1 MQKLNLK
8 GLTKRYGAI
17 AVVDHIDLSLQQ
29 GEFVS
34 LLGPSGCGKTTTL
47 RMIAGFIDPSEGTIE
62 MNDTLMSSPAASVPP
77 ERRNMSM
84 IFQSYAIWPNM
95 TVFENVAF
103 GLRARKLPNAE
114 VRRRTDEM
122 LAIVRLEQLSG
133 RYPNELSGGQQQRV
147 ALARAIVVKPE
158 VLLLDEPLSNLDA
171 NLREEMRGEI
181 RRLHDEFNMTT
192 VYVTH
197 DQSEAMAISDR
208 IAVMNKGKV
217 DQLDIPVNIY
227 RRPKTRFVAGFIGRT
242 NFIEGRP
249 NGEVVRFAGFDVP
262 KSTLGSEGLPS
273 GTSTFSVRPQ
283 SMEVLASK
291 PQDAGTPVLAGRIAS
306 RTFLGETWDYTF
318 ASESGLRLRVV
329 SSPANALE
337 KDQAVWL
344 RIDPSQIVRVEESP
358 TGA

>member
-1 MQKLNLK
+1 MHKLNLK
-8 GLTKRYGAI
+8 GLTKRYGTVD
-17 AVVDHIDLSLQQ
+17 VVDHIDLALKE

-47 RMIAGFIDPSEGTIE
+47 RMIAGFIDPTEGTIE
-62 MNDTLMSSPAASVPP
+62 MNDRLMSSPAAAVPP

-103 GLRARKLPNAE
+103 GLRARRLPGDE
-114 VRRRTDEM
+114 IRRRTTEM
-122 LAIVRLEQLSG
+122 LSIVKLDALSG

-181 RRLHDEFNMTT
+181 RRLHDEFRMTT

-217 DQLDIPVNIY
+217 DQLDTPVNVY
-227 RRPKTRFVAGFIGRT
+227 RKPKTRFVAGFIGRT
-242 NFIEGRP
+242 NFIEGKP
-249 NGEVVRFAGFDVP
+249 NGDVVDFAGFNVA
-262 KSTLGSEGLPS
+262 TARLGSSGIPP

-283 SMEVLASK
+283 SMEVLASQ
-291 PQDAGTPVLAGRIAS
+291 PAEARELVIAGKIAH

-329 SSPANALE
+329 SAPANALE
-337 KDQAVWL
+337 MDQPVWL
-344 RIDPSQIVRVEESP
+344 RIDPAQIVRVEDTP
-358 TGA
+358 ANA

>member
-8 GLTKRYGAI
+8 GLTKRYGAV
-17 AVVDHIDLSLQQ
+17 AVVDHIDLALQE

-62 MNDTLMSSPAASVPP
+62 MNDRLMSSPSASVPP

-103 GLRARKLPNAE
+103 GLRARRLPGEE
-114 VRRRTDEM
+114 VRRRTNDM
-122 LAIVRLEQLSG
+122 LAIVKLDQLSA

-181 RRLHDEFNMTT
+181 RRLHDEFRMTT

-217 DQLDIPVNIY
+217 DQLDAPVNIY
-227 RRPKTRFVAGFIGRT
+227 RTPKTRFVAGFIGRT

-249 NGEVVRFAGFDVP
+249 NGDMVDFDGFNVATSRLGTSSIPAGV
-262 KSTLGSEGLPS
+262 
-273 GTSTFSVRPQ
+273 STFSVRPQ
-283 SMEVLASK
+283 SMEVLASQ
-291 PQDAGTPVLAGRIAS
+291 PAEASQPVIAGKIAN

-337 KDQAVWL
+337 MHQPVWL
-344 RIDPSQIVRVEESP
+344 RIDPSQIVRVEDSP
-358 TGA
+358 AGA